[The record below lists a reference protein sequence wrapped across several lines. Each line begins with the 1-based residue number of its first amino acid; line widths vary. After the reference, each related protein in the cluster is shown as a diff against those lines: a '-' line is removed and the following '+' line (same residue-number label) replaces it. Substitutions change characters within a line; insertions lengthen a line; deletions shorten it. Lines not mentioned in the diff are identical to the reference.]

1 MLGLT
6 SPSIAVAPVALAAL
20 NDQELDQIVVH
31 EWAHVHR
38 RDDIACLVQRVI
50 VALAGLHPA
59 VWWIDRQ
66 LRLER
71 ETACDDWAVN
81 ATGTA
86 RTLAVSL
93 TKLASLPGRP
103 SDAVLLPA
111 AFASSGLTARIV
123 RLLDRRRNTSTARR
137 LGAPMIVAPT
147 LGALALTIASVELV
161 VTSPV
166 VSRTAHLSL
175 STLTPTAAAESEAVS
190 SPAQP
195 AAAPSASGRTPR
207 RSQDVA
213 RQAARTRARTAAP
226 ALLSSGSGAPADSA
240 EDDRQRVILADHP
253 VDVRQLETEN
263 LPGTRVP
270 VEDILPAQAARAVAT
285 AKQAPVISPTLWGA
299 AADVGVTVGKGS
311 QKAATATAGFF
322 TRLSNSITRV
332 F

>member
-1 MLGLT
+1 MLPALPTWTGALLVFMWSAWAATSLSRTVAALVTLRQAKRSVRPFPEAREVRLETWLSLRGRGRRARLSVSDDVRAAAVLGLS
-6 SPSIAVAPVALAAL
+6 SPSIAVAPIALAAL

-81 ATGTA
+81 ATGSA
-86 RTLAVSL
+86 RALAVSL

-111 AFASSGLTARIV
+111 AFASSDLTARIV
-123 RLLDRRRNTSTARR
+123 RLLDRRRNTSTART
-137 LGAPMIVAPT
+137 LGAPMIVAPM

-166 VSRTAHLSL
+166 VSRTAHLSRAHVD
-175 STLTPTAAAESEAVS
+175 SNGGSRIAGGVSRPTTSRSERIRSNAAEISGCRSKCSEDARPVGGAS
-190 SPAQP
+190 SFIEWLRNAC
-195 AAAPSASGRTPR
+195 RLCERR
-207 RSQDVA
+207 RSP
-213 RQAARTRARTAAP
+213 TR
-226 ALLSSGSGAPADSA
+226 G
-240 EDDRQRVILADHP
+240 
-253 VDVRQLETEN
+253 
-263 LPGTRVP
+263 PGRP
-270 VEDILPAQAARAVAT
+270 P
-285 AKQAPVISPTLWGA
+285 G
-299 AADVGVTVGKGS
+299 
-311 QKAATATAGFF
+311 
-322 TRLSNSITRV
+322 
-332 F
+332 